1 MRCAARHRRLSIWY
15 SLMSNKYCKGIYLNT
30 ISLNLFDPQE
40 LTIYDKTMN
49 DIFLILISL
58 LNFYSLSATVT
69 ICCLFLPKL
78 SIILL
83 HPEKNVRQ
91 SMMASK
97 HQSTKGPPSNACNV
111 GIVSNS
117 TKHLASTVVAP
128 PTPQQNGPTSLSCGP
143 QNGKRAGV
151 VIVTDKIPKE
161 NGKKIFCIQILW
173 FDWFS

>member
-1 MRCAARHRRLSIWY
+1 MI
-15 SLMSNKYCKGIYLNT
+15 
-30 ISLNLFDPQE
+30 
-40 LTIYDKTMN
+40 
-49 DIFLILISL
+49 DIFLILIYL
-58 LNFYSLSATVT
+58 LNVYSLSATVT

-128 PTPQQNGPTSLSCGP
+128 PTPQQNGPSSLPCGP

-161 NGKKIFCIQILW
+161 NGNKLFCI
-173 FDWFS
+173 

>member
-1 MRCAARHRRLSIWY
+1 MFF
-15 SLMSNKYCKGIYLNT
+15 NT
-30 ISLNLFDPQE
+30 HF
-40 LTIYDKTMN
+40 
-49 DIFLILISL
+49 L

-128 PTPQQNGPTSLSCGP
+128 PTPQQNGPSSLSCGP

-161 NGKKIFCIQILW
+161 NGKKLFCIELL
-173 FDWFS
+173 